1 MPGPIAIALYAAGV
15 SLAYILRSTIVL
27 FPLLRSEAHT
37 SLSFPSTEF
46 SGLRYWS
53 LFVYFIIRSLV
64 RRIPLFSP
72 LAIPENEKDDT
83 SVIPGPRISLEL
95 PFQSS
100 AADIRRYA
108 RAAKTI
114 DTDVYTSP
122 LHLMLFLSA
131 ATEPAM
137 LLLLSKSICLVD
149 PVGSVNVRNRF
160 EITNPGLLDQKLK
173 GASISSQYQGSAKD
187 QGWKLVARLDPKV
200 AKVKKGWE
208 VVIIIELVTTSGRV
222 LYRQFFTFLQFAKHK
237 FPVTTE
243 NTQSPKVTGV
253 KQVGTVKMVDNDPGL
268 WAGLSKDYNPI
279 HFSALLARMF
289 GFKGKI
295 AHGNHVLAKGLARLP
310 EGVEVKGVTTMEVEF
325 RRPVFVPS
333 ELDIGLSAEGSR
345 EEGRE
350 ITLGRDGKEHTI
362 AQWR

>member
-1 MPGPIAIALYAAGV
+1 
-15 SLAYILRSTIVL
+15 
-27 FPLLRSEAHT
+27 
-37 SLSFPSTEF
+37 
-46 SGLRYWS
+46 
-53 LFVYFIIRSLV
+53 
-64 RRIPLFSP
+64 
-72 LAIPENEKDDT
+72 
-83 SVIPGPRISLEL
+83 
-95 PFQSS
+95 
-100 AADIRRYA
+100 
-108 RAAKTI
+108 
-114 DTDVYTSP
+114 
-122 LHLMLFLSA
+122 MLFLSA

-137 LLLLSKSICLVD
+137 LLLLSKSNCPAD

-160 EITNPGLLDQKLK
+160 EIINPGLLDQKLK
-173 GASISSQYQGSAKD
+173 GASISSQYKSLAKD

-208 VVIIIELVTTSGRV
+208 VVIIIELVTTSGQV

-237 FPVTTE
+237 FPVTTN
-243 NTQSPKVTGV
+243 NTESPKVKGM

-310 EGVEVKGVTTMEVEF
+310 EGIEVKGMRTMEVEF

-333 ELDIGLSAEGSR
+333 ELDIGLSAERSR
-345 EEGRE
+345 EKGRE
-350 ITLGRDGKEHTI
+350 ITLGKDGKEHTI